1 MYIQYNCIA
10 LSTSTESKEW
20 KESVFKLN
28 SLIDELERKPQNE
41 DNHQQLVDDI
51 ELDSAS
57 IFAAEDL
64 ILYRGVLYF
73 YLQKYK
79 DA

>member
-1 MYIQYNCIA
+1 M
-10 LSTSTESKEW
+10 L
-20 KESVFKLN
+20 KLN
-28 SLIDELERKPQNE
+28 SLIDELECKPQNE

-57 IFAAEDL
+57 IFAIEDL

-73 YLQKYK
+73 YLKKYK
-79 DA
+79 DALKVSLYNHIGF